1 MAAPRGAPAR
11 RAAPPR
17 ALPAAAL
24 LLAALLGAARPV
36 TAKKT
41 TAAYGTPPNRPGKD
55 VFATAAN
62 LTKVMLDDPLALC
75 NDNSQGVS
83 RAVPLG
89 PTACAA
95 WCKQL
100 GGARPICAHAAR
112 GRDCDRCGAA
122 RMGAGSRLRAGCGP
136 GRALAWPD
144 VYRALALRCRWLL
157 LCPCVGPA
165 LPEQLAGV
173 FGGGAVVRG
182 ARRTRSSRHRAPP
195 LGASPACTARGLTP
209 PARAGAT
216 TRRRA
221 TRAWP
226 RRRGRC
232 PPTGAPRPHGS
243 AQSRDPPTL
252 FAALCQP
259 RPRGTAERPPAR
271 RWPENIFLEG
281 IFDTD
286 TKRSPWAHAHKAR
299 ERALFG
305 AAAMTHACARSDG
318 CPPLVSQVYV
328 GYCSSD
334 AYVGNSGFN
343 ANVVGWSFRG
353 ARIVTAVIERLIA
366 DYALGNTTEP
376 TKMLLGGCSAGARG
390 AMYNLDYGAFALW
403 ISRHACAL
411 LTARSIHS
419 ATRQFPR
426 FCRPALSFAASSTLR
441 CGQTLSRTRR
451 MCCL

>member
-1 MAAPRGAPAR
+1 MSPARGGTRLRPTSSRLTACTPLLAPCACARAGRRLSRVRGGCIACAVRSQRRARARTAHPCAAPLPPARAMAAPRGAPAR

-17 ALPAAAL
+17 APPAAAL

-95 WCKQL
+95 WCKQP

-112 GRDCDRCGAA
+112 GRGCGRCGAA
-122 RMGAGSRLRAGCGP
+122 RMGAGSRLRAAGCGP

-182 ARRTRSSRHRAPP
+182 ARRTPSSRHCTPP
-195 LGASPACTARGLTP
+195 LGASHACTARGLTP
-209 PARAGAT
+209 PRAR
-216 TRRRA
+216 
-221 TRAWP
+221 
-226 RRRGRC
+226 RC
-232 PPTGAPRPHGS
+232 YDKASCDARVAAAPGS
-243 AQSRDPPTL
+243 VSSNGCA
-252 FAALCQP
+252 
-259 RPRGTAERPPAR
+259 PPAR
-271 RWPENIFLEG
+271 QRAKP
-281 IFDTD
+281 
-286 TKRSPWAHAHKAR
+286 RSANPVCCAVPAPPAR
-299 ERALFG
+299 HR
-305 AAAMTHACARSDG
+305 
-318 CPPLVSQVYV
+318 
-328 GYCSSD
+328 
-334 AYVGNSGFN
+334 
-343 ANVVGWSFRG
+343 
-353 ARIVTAVIERLIA
+353 
-366 DYALGNTTEP
+366 
-376 TKMLLGGCSAGARG
+376 
-390 AMYNLDYGAFALW
+390 
-403 ISRHACAL
+403 
-411 LTARSIHS
+411 
-419 ATRQFPR
+419 
-426 FCRPALSFAASSTLR
+426 
-441 CGQTLSRTRR
+441 
-451 MCCL
+451 